1 MDPYFP
7 IPIPAGPDPKIGVL
21 SEKLSAAEKR
31 IAELERRLN
40 RLADVCETLR
50 EAMRTQ
56 GVGTNDDF
64 VAIEEELAGRK
75 QNSEVR
81 LCRKCGKVLQHGI
94 AQCIYCGS
102 RHGEAL

>member
-7 IPIPAGPDPKIGVL
+7 IPIPVGPDPKIGVL
-21 SEKLSAAEKR
+21 SEKISAAEKR

-50 EAMRTQ
+50 EAMRKQ
-56 GVGTNDDF
+56 GVVTNDDF